1 MELKNIF
8 KVNKEEFTQLEEV
21 YFKKEDHFLAIPWA
35 VIGIE
40 MGKGALAYLGG
51 KIFQSIF
58 FPDSGQNVKI
68 DFSELITE
76 LVQKFEKLLKEYMNT
91 NELRKLNAE
100 LESIQQNMIHYMN
113 NQNQED
119 RLTDSTNRI
128 TNIAAQ
134 LKSLNK
140 LGFQSYS
147 IAINMQI
154 LIIQERIKKYGE
166 VEKPNL
172 KEVIIRATEHIED
185 VRDQF
190 FKWYHSRYTNPR
202 RVGSPKNGIYK
213 YNFDGREISFTVP
226 QLKQWFINRGTPLR
240 DGITNYDGSF
250 SLCYGAIKRDG
261 WNLLAQDE
269 INPVY
274 KDLKKIWRDIR
285 RKIR

>member
-8 KVNKEEFTQLEEV
+8 KIDNEETTHLEEV
-21 YFKKEDHFLAIPWA
+21 YFKQEEHFLAIPWA

-40 MGKGALAYLGG
+40 MDKGALAYLGG

-58 FPDSGQNVKI
+58 FPYSGQNVKI

-76 LVQKFEKLLKEYMNT
+76 LVQKFETVLNEGLNA

-119 RLTDSTNRI
+119 RLSDSTNRI

-154 LIIQERIKKYGE
+154 LIIQERIKKYGNA
-166 VEKPNL
+166 EKPNL
-172 KEVIIRATEHIED
+172 KEAIIRATEHIED

-190 FKWYHSRYTNPR
+190 FKWYYARYTNPR
-202 RVGSPKNGIYK
+202 RVGSPSNGIYK
-213 YNFDGREISFTVP
+213 YDFEGRTISFTVP

-240 DGITNYDGSF
+240 DGITNYDGAF
-250 SLCYGAIKRDG
+250 SLCFGAIKRDG
-261 WNLLAQDE
+261 WNQLANKE
-269 INPVY
+269 INPIY

-285 RKIR
+285 RKIK

>member
-1 MELKNIF
+1 
-8 KVNKEEFTQLEEV
+8 
-21 YFKKEDHFLAIPWA
+21 
-35 VIGIE
+35 
-40 MGKGALAYLGG
+40 
-51 KIFQSIF
+51 
-58 FPDSGQNVKI
+58 
-68 DFSELITE
+68 
-76 LVQKFEKLLKEYMNT
+76 MNT

-202 RVGSPKNGIYK
+202 RVGSPKMGYINIILMEEKYRSLFHNSNNGLLIG
-213 YNFDGREISFTVP
+213 NS
-226 QLKQWFINRGTPLR
+226 
-240 DGITNYDGSF
+240 
-250 SLCYGAIKRDG
+250 IKRR
-261 WNLLAQDE
+261 N
-269 INPVY
+269 N
-274 KDLKKIWRDIR
+274 
-285 RKIR
+285 